1 MTILY
6 LGLGIELDIHSINM
20 FIRHTGEYDVP
31 DTITA
36 AYQFIDKIDS
46 MNTLDFNYSVRL
58 ADDRVRLNLSAH
70 NLLDEAP
77 PLAPSELG
85 YDAYSH
91 SPVGRIIKAGIQYR
105 F

>member
-1 MTILY
+1 
-6 LGLGIELDIHSINM
+6 
-20 FIRHTGEYDVP
+20 
-31 DTITA
+31 
-36 AYQFIDKIDS
+36 

-58 ADDRVRLNLSAH
+58 ADDRVRINLSAY
-70 NLLDEAP
+70 NLLGEDP

-91 SPVGRIIKAGIQYR
+91 SPVGTIFKAGLQYR